1 VLTFLSLSAINMHY
15 VRADDWTCGII
26 TVTIDNTCE
35 FLIET
40 IGTYQPIAM
49 RAVLE
54 KQTCRGQ
61 NR

>member
-1 VLTFLSLSAINMHY
+1 MHY